1 MFDNPLK
8 VLVDEIALGKY
19 EGVTGFCD
27 DKCAN
32 GESAGFCEFRKSW
45 ASEIRLLFADDKL
58 FENKLSESIS
68 YASGPNFLND
78 KIIKWFNLI
87 K

>member
-32 GESAGFCEFRKSW
+32 GESAGFCEFRKS
-45 ASEIRLLFADDKL
+45 
-58 FENKLSESIS
+58 
-68 YASGPNFLND
+68 
-78 KIIKWFNLI
+78 
-87 K
+87 